1 MKKILYPKNTKV
13 TTKTKETKKNK
24 KKTSKN
30 KKEKEKE
37 QNIQNN
43 KKEEI
48 NLKDVNYEIPKA
60 TKDSDEKIR
69 LTKEMLTNNTE
80 DLNLEEKEELYN
92 NIKQEIEYDKT
103 EC

>member
-1 MKKILYPKNTKV
+1 MKKVFYPKNTID

-48 NLKDVNYEIPKA
+48 NLKDVNYEIHKVRRIQM
-60 TKDSDEKIR
+60 KKF
-69 LTKEMLTNNTE
+69 N
-80 DLNLEEKEELYN
+80 
-92 NIKQEIEYDKT
+92 
-103 EC
+103 

>member
-1 MKKILYPKNTKV
+1 MNNIFYPKNTKV
-13 TTKTKETKKNK
+13 TTWDKRNKEKK

-30 KKEKEKE
+30 IKEKEKE
-37 QNIQNN
+37 QNIQKN

-48 NLKDVNYEIPKA
+48 KLKDVNYEIPKA
-60 TKDSDEKIR
+60 KKDSDEKIQ
-69 LTKEMLTNNTE
+69 LSKEILSNNTE
-80 DLNLEEKEELYN
+80 DLNSEEKEELYN